1 MIAVTGASGH
11 LGRLVVNSLLQKV
24 PAGEIVAAVRTPD
37 KVKDFASKGVVV
49 RQADYSRPET
59 LAPAIVGVEKLLLI
73 SGNEV
78 GRRIE
83 QHKAVI
89 AAAKQAG
96 VKLIV
101 YTSLLHC
108 DKSPMA
114 ALRGEHAAT
123 EEAIRASGIPFVILR
138 NSWYT
143 ENYTNAAAQ
152 AAKTG
157 VHYGAAGGGRVS
169 AASRAD
175 YADAAAAVL
184 TAKDAQGGKIYE
196 LAGDNAFTFA
206 EFAAEVSRQSGKPVK
221 YQDLPEAEYK
231 AVLVKAGL
239 PEVVAGML
247 ANGDAGIA
255 KGALFDDSLQ
265 LHALIGR
272 TTTPISATIAAALA
286 SGAQA

>member
-24 PAGEIVAAVRTPD
+24 PAGQIVAVVRTPD

-49 RQADYSRPET
+49 RQANYSRSET
-59 LAPAIVGVEKLLLI
+59 LAPAFAGVDKLLLI

-108 DKSPMA
+108 DKSPIM
-114 ALRGEHAAT
+114 LRDEHWPT

-143 ENYTNAAAQ
+143 ENYTNAVAQ

-157 VHYGAAGGGRVS
+157 VHYGCAQGGRVS

-175 YADAAAAVL
+175 YADAAVAVL
-184 TAKDAQGGKIYE
+184 TAKEPQGGKIYE
-196 LAGDNAFTFA
+196 LAGDDAFTFA

-231 AVLVKAGL
+231 AVLVKVGL
-239 PEVVAGML
+239 PEPIAGML

-255 KGALFDDSLQ
+255 KGALYDDSRQ
-265 LHALIGR
+265 LHSLIGR
-272 TTTPISATIAAALA
+272 ATTPISATVAAVLA
-286 SGAQA
+286 SGAHA